1 MTAQGEAPR
10 LSYQPSG
17 ARAVRATALG
27 RGTQGVSD
35 VRRLVESQ
43 FHIAFPHRVWVAGQ
57 VRSPAGGADGAL
69 RFRLHTATSDEVFWL
84 PCVVPAEGVSPLRTL
99 LSRTHDAEVEEVVR
113 EGRLAR
119 VGGLLRFD
127 PARGG
132 VVFVVSE
139 LDPTPTAAELAE
151 ARAEALRAVAEA
163 DLPSRQRSRRL
174 PLAPLD
180 LAVVAGTGDRALEL
194 VEQELAA
201 YPFDV
206 RARVLEVDL
215 TGPDSAELLARA
227 VRAAGQDSDVV
238 LLVRDQGRPLGLAN
252 YDDLAVASAAA
263 DAPVPVVTGLGGDG
277 TRTACDEVAFAAL
290 ATATAAVRWI
300 LSRLEAA
307 HAELDL
313 LAQEVDLELD
323 SAAARC
329 RQRLEDARRAADSA
343 AQEAVVRSERARRRH
358 RRVLWALCAAL
369 AVATVLTTVLT
380 GRPVLLLA
388 LLVPGA
394 LAVGV
399 PRWWSRTRTTRTG
412 SRRMGQ
418 RDDDFG
424 RVLERLHAV
433 RDELATTTSPERVAA
448 LRELAGELVE
458 EGRGLLLR
466 YVGDPGAAPTREAA
480 PAGAANTGGGGA
492 PAADVVPVA
501 DVVPA
506 ADVVP
511 GAETVPGA
519 VAARAA
525 SDTTTVLEVPDG
537 QRGRAD
543 APAG

>member
-1 MTAQGEAPR
+1 
-10 LSYQPSG
+10 
-17 ARAVRATALG
+17 VRATALG
-27 RGTQGVSD
+27 RGTHGVSD
-35 VRRLVESQ
+35 VGRLVQSQ

-84 PCVVPAEGVSPLRTL
+84 PCVVPAEGVGPLRAL
-99 LSRTHDAEVEEVVR
+99 LSRTHDAEVGEVVR

-127 PARGG
+127 AARGG

-151 ARAEALRAVAEA
+151 ARVEALRAVVEA

-174 PLAPLD
+174 PVAPLD
-180 LAVVAGTGDRALEL
+180 LAVVAGAGDGAVEL
-194 VEQELAA
+194 VEQALGAC
-201 YPFDV
+201 PFDV

-215 TGPDSAELLARA
+215 TGPESAELLAQA
-227 VRAAGQDSDVV
+227 VRTAGQGSDVV
-238 LLVRDQGRPLGLAN
+238 LLVRDQGRPLGLAS
-252 YDDLAVASAAA
+252 YDVLAAASAVA

-290 ATATAAVRWI
+290 PTATAAVRWV

-313 LAQEVDLELD
+313 LAQEVDLEVD
-323 SAAARC
+323 DAAGRC
-329 RQRLEDARRAADSA
+329 RQRLQDARREADRA
-343 AQEAVVRSERARRRH
+343 AQEAAVRSEHARRRR

-369 AVATVLTTVLT
+369 AVLAVLTAVLT

-399 PRWWSRTRTTRTG
+399 PRWWGRTRTTRTG
-412 SRRMGQ
+412 SRGMGQ

-433 RDELATTTSPERVAA
+433 RDELTTTNSPERVAA
-448 LRELAGELVE
+448 LRELAGELGE
-458 EGRGLLLR
+458 EGRRLLLR
-466 YVGDPGAAPTREAA
+466 HVGDPGAT
-480 PAGAANTGGGGA
+480 
-492 PAADVVPVA
+492 PAAA
-501 DVVPA
+501 VVPA
-506 ADVVP
+506 AEV
-511 GAETVPGA
+511 VPGA
-519 VAARAA
+519 VAVPTAGEPAA
-525 SDTTTVLEVPDG
+525 PDSTTVLEVPEG
-537 QRGRAD
+537 QGRRAD
-543 APAG
+543 APTG